1 MRMTFL
7 IIIPIGILLW
17 YMIDM
22 PGKSFQ
28 GPLENT
34 TKAEQDLADQIFTH
48 VRAIAS
54 KEHNTQHPKA
64 LEEAAH
70 YIEAQLSGMGYT
82 VAQQIFE
89 CEDGQVRN
97 IEVEVKGS
105 TKPSEIVI
113 VGAHYDSAR
122 GAPGANDNGSGTA
135 MVLELARSFK
145 TGQPERTLRFVFFTN
160 EEPPY
165 FGSEAMG
172 SLVYANRSRERK
184 ENIVAMLSLETVG
197 YYVESTDSQK
207 YPIIFKPFFPSS
219 GNFVAFVGD
228 LKSRALIH
236 RTISTFRSEQKFPSE
251 GIAAF
256 SWIKGIDWSDHSG
269 FWKNDYLALMI
280 TDTAIFRYPH
290 YHTHQ
295 DTPDQLN
302 YQQMAKVIN
311 GIRAVVED
319 LSGSSDSNK
328 TRL

>member
-1 MRMTFL
+1 
-7 IIIPIGILLW
+7 
-17 YMIDM
+17 
-22 PGKSFQ
+22 
-28 GPLENT
+28 
-34 TKAEQDLADQIFTH
+34 
-48 VRAIAS
+48 
-54 KEHNTQHPKA
+54 
-64 LEEAAH
+64 
-70 YIEAQLSGMGYT
+70 
-82 VAQQIFE
+82 
-89 CEDGQVRN
+89 
-97 IEVEVKGS
+97 
-105 TKPSEIVI
+105 
-113 VGAHYDSAR
+113 
-122 GAPGANDNGSGTA
+122 
-135 MVLELARSFK
+135 
-145 TGQPERTLRFVFFTN
+145 
-160 EEPPY
+160 
-165 FGSEAMG
+165 
-172 SLVYANRSRERK
+172 
-184 ENIVAMLSLETVG
+184 MLSLETVG